1 MYGLLLVKNPLTSR
15 QGYIKLTTSKAQD
28 HNKMSF
34 WTTLSTTQD
43 NDGKGS
49 AKVYPTLNPNQKRFL
64 QDERRYREKLNVLSK
79 DGGSLSEVYVRA
91 VEEDDDAE
99 LLDKHDSFYWSSKQL
114 LNLFQYMGV
123 MPIYRNPPVKGL
135 PRTGYSFTSKWFIWA
150 VIIYTLETIIV
161 VNVLKERVSNFIS
174 QEEKRFDEGIYNV
187 IFISLLFTHFLLP
200 VAAWRHGSQV
210 AIFKNM
216 WTSYQLK
223 FFKVTG
229 TPINFPNLYAIAWG
243 LCVFSWGLSIAI
255 NLSQYFLQP
264 DFKLWYTFAY
274 YHIIAMLNCF
284 WSLW

>member
-1 MYGLLLVKNPLTSR
+1 
-15 QGYIKLTTSKAQD
+15 
-28 HNKMSF
+28 MSF

-64 QDERRYREKLNVLSK
+64 QDERRYREKLTILSK
-79 DGGSLSEVYVRA
+79 DGGSLSEMYMRA
-91 VEEDDDAE
+91 TEEDDDAE
-99 LLDKHDSFYWSSKQL
+99 LLDKHDSFYWATKQL

-123 MPIYRNPPVKGL
+123 MPIVRNPPIKGL
-135 PRTGYSFTSKWFIWA
+135 PRTGYSFTSGWFVWS
-150 VIIYTLETIIV
+150 VIIYSLETVIV
-161 VNVLKERVSNFIS
+161 VNVLKERVTNFIN

-187 IFISLLFTHFLLP
+187 IFFSLLFTHFLLP
-200 VAAWRHGSQV
+200 VAAWRHGHQV

-243 LCVFSWGLSIAI
+243 LCIFSWGLSIAI